1 MQRAC
6 LHSWAGS
13 SMGPAGQR
21 PPSHQRW
28 PYPAAAQ
35 LPTIPVC
42 GGTGEHLQRCVLL
55 PAAWTA
61 SLLVRLIESLPVLL
75 GAAGKAREY

>member
-6 LHSWAGS
+6 LYARTGS

-21 PPSHQRW
+21 LPSHQRW
-28 PYPAAAQ
+28 PYPAVVW
-35 LPTIPVC
+35 LPTIAVH
-42 GGTGEHLQRCVLL
+42 GGMGGHLQRCVLL

-61 SLLVRLIESLPVLL
+61 SLLVLFRESLPVLW
-75 GAAGKAREY
+75 GAAGKAPEY